1 MFKTLLLA
9 TATTAL
15 VASPA
20 AAHDYRWDYHRYH
33 RDNGSVLAGALLG
46 AVAGVAIAS
55 SSDRYDDGY
64 GYPAYGYGYPTY
76 GYGYGYGYPSYGY
89 PSYGY
94 AYPGYAYP
102 SYGYGGTGYGLTIS
116 IGGGD
121 RYRGYYG
128 ERYRR

>member
-33 RDNGSVLAGALLG
+33 RDNGSVLASALLG

-64 GYPAYGYGYPTY
+64 GYPAYGYGYPT
-76 GYGYGYGYPSYGY
+76 YGYGYGYPSYGY